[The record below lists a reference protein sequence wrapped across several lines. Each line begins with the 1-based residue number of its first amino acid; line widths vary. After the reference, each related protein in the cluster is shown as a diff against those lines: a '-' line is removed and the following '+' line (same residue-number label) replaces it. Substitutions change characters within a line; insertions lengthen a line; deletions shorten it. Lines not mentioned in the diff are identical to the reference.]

1 MVENET
7 VVMDQSFVSNLK
19 VVRFLLV
26 DCLFD
31 MNCDCLGSLKLQ

>member
-19 VVRFLLV
+19 IIRFLLV
-26 DCLFD
+26 
-31 MNCDCLGSLKLQ
+31 DCLGSLKLQ